1 MGVYRVWHTRHLLT
15 IQQGTLLRLRLQPMA
30 ASHKVDALVFDHT
43 TLLLP
48 YRGGE
53 IVART
58 TSRQEPTMVA
68 LTGEVTTAQRD
79 MTDGR
84 GWPDIVHRPHHRLA
98 ATQYLTDATQGEHTL
113 IDPVEVDDV
122 GLLEF
127 TQAGDVGTRIGNIH
141 LKEMSALKAEP
152 TEDDQPLPKKAPAIH
167 GRLRKTD
174 HRQGVGILI
183 AHQHLGLDTIINKC
197 HHQTVCSYSCPTRP
211 VACIDDQYSHTAKVV
226 KTE

>member
-1 MGVYRVWHTRHLLT
+1 MEVDRVWNTRYFLSIEQLT
-15 IQQGTLLRLRLQPMA
+15 AFGLRLQPLA
-30 ASHKVDALVFDHT
+30 ASHVVDILAIDHGLLTRPDLCGKVVIGTLARQKT
-43 TLLLP
+43 TIATMGGKIATTQSKMTNS
-48 YRGGE
+48 RG
-53 IVART
+53 R
-58 TSRQEPTMVA
+58 
-68 LTGEVTTAQRD
+68 
-79 MTDGR
+79 
-84 GWPDIVHRPHHRLA
+84 PDIVHRPHHRLA

-183 AHQHLGLDTIINKC
+183 AHQHLGLDTIIN
-197 HHQTVCSYSCPTRP
+197 
-211 VACIDDQYSHTAKVV
+211 
-226 KTE
+226 